1 MRTINRPR
9 HLSFTGGDAC
19 VVLHMRLSQRW
30 QCNTTT
36 LFRLRRLLSWFP
48 LSWRILKIENNML
61 SERPLPRSVLYDYPT
76 LASAEDKAVRD
87 MEKSSHW
94 VAQSAVWFF
103 LAQLFP
109 WIMHIPQ
116 RSTLYLRFNNAFT
129 SYPIRFFKWKRE
141 ASKHTA
147 ERSVMFLRLFNR
159 VKTDLVHPSMTLWAS
174 GVNWIRRLG
183 EWPGYPSN

>member
-1 MRTINRPR
+1 MRRASHEALTKVAVQHYHPLQTKEATILVSALLENPENREQHVKR
-9 HLSFTGGDAC
+9 AATSTI
-19 VVLHMRLSQRW
+19 M
-30 QCNTTT
+30 
-36 LFRLRRLLSWFP
+36 
-48 LSWRILKIENNML
+48 
-61 SERPLPRSVLYDYPT
+61 SVLYDYPT

-94 VAQSAVWFF
+94 VAQLAVWFF

-147 ERSVMFLRLFNR
+147 ERSVMYLRLFNR